1 MHQAHA
7 HLPVPAPVGSAL
19 PHPPDQRLE
28 VGPVTCAGRESSR
41 QYVDR
46 ASPDTA
52 SRCASRCPC
61 PASRFTS
68 AALSRLVTST
78 PAGHAIFPGRRP
90 SPPGTRAARP
100 APARAWQ
107 PAPARWM
114 NPGAGPWPGAAAP
127 RRPPPARYSRHQR
140 SNGAMLAIWCLT
152 DTPAP
157 ISATARRRTSSPC
170 RLLRSTPIKRTTP
183 PTIESEFHQ
192 SHNRGAVHPSSASA
206 LCICVKR
213 DRWRTPHVPNYAEG
227 GCDRGE

>member
-1 MHQAHA
+1 MRRMTLSTLLADTLWPNSCTRHMRTCRC
-7 HLPVPAPVGSAL
+7 
-19 PHPPDQRLE
+19 PHPLGVRSHTLLTN
-28 VGPVTCAGRESSR
+28 GSRSGRVTCAGRESSR

-52 SRCASRCPC
+52 SRCASWCPC

-127 RRPPPARYSRHQR
+127 RRPPRTVLAAPALQRRNAGYMVPDRHPRPDQR
-140 SNGAMLAIWCLT
+140 HGPATHVIAMPPPSIH
-152 DTPAP
+152 
-157 ISATARRRTSSPC
+157 SHRTNHTSDH
-170 RLLRSTPIKRTTP
+170 RI
-183 PTIESEFHQ
+183 
-192 SHNRGAVHPSSASA
+192 
-206 LCICVKR
+206 
-213 DRWRTPHVPNYAEG
+213 
-227 GCDRGE
+227 

>member
-127 RRPPPARYSRHQR
+127 RRPPRTVLAAPALQRRDAGYMVPDRHPRPDQR
-140 SNGAMLAIWCLT
+140 HGPATHVIAMPPPSIHSHQT
-152 DTPAP
+152 NH
-157 ISATARRRTSSPC
+157 TSDH
-170 RLLRSTPIKRTTP
+170 RI
-183 PTIESEFHQ
+183 
-192 SHNRGAVHPSSASA
+192 
-206 LCICVKR
+206 
-213 DRWRTPHVPNYAEG
+213 
-227 GCDRGE
+227 